1 MNSRNGSPS
10 DFTLASEDC
19 SASYPTADP
28 LLQNFPL
35 RSPDAIALSI
45 PVPCAQWSRSRNKRQ
60 ENRGLQKSQKNRGDG
75 NTGEMLQSPT
85 AALRQEGTTDLNRTL
100 KKRMKPSLV
109 DVAVSHTHLVREGQV
124 FLSDSLSP
132 KIFLPAKSISLEHDR
147 QTPSPRWIDFDATK

>member
-28 LLQNFPL
+28 LLQNSPL

-85 AALRQEGTTDLNRTL
+85 AALRQEGTLDLNRTL
-100 KKRMKPSLV
+100 KKRMNPSRFTSPALHRAHARIRHV
-109 DVAVSHTHLVREGQV
+109 FSTVGLAAKVFASGQQG
-124 FLSDSLSP
+124 LGRNRST
-132 KIFLPAKSISLEHDR
+132 A
-147 QTPSPRWIDFDATK
+147 